1 MNDMRVGRI
10 TFGPTTDWDAA
21 VRARRLADQYATA
34 SLQVKTNDAVHAC
47 NCIGPQPGE
56 RKCPCALRAESEQ
69 GRRMVSEGVVINGVE
84 YELVPKR
91 R

>member
-1 MNDMRVGRI
+1 MSDMSVGRI
-10 TFGPTTDWDAA
+10 TFGPTSDWSDAA
-21 VRARRLADQYATA
+21 RARRLLDQYASA
-34 SLQVKTNDAVHAC
+34 SLQMKTNDTVHAC
-47 NCIGPQPGE
+47 NCVGPRPGE

-84 YELVPKR
+84 YDLVPKR